1 MSEGRIRGSLTK
13 VRLLIPVWLKRAAS
27 EIGVLRRRAFIELG
41 DLPRRALAGTA
52 YWAGYASNH
61 WHLGRAHRRR
71 SLPPGP
77 DPSDGDRED
86 LERLDT
92 VACVNFLM
100 GPAGT
105 EELLVDLFLNGYALH
120 LQTLDGFQQAVLA
133 RDQRSPDLYVVM
145 TLWDSLAAAQAA
157 PELPKDVQDLRIIT
171 STKVLKIVGRKS
183 RKLDRGERR
192 SVRTRQQPVA
202 VG

>member
-13 VRLLIPVWLKRAAS
+13 VRLLVPVWLKRAAS
-27 EIGVLRRRAFIELG
+27 EIGH
-41 DLPRRALAGTA
+41 LPRRALAGTA
-52 YWAGYASNH
+52 YWAGYASTH
-61 WHLGRAHRRR
+61 WHLGRVRSQR
-71 SLPPGP
+71 SLPPAP
-77 DPSDGDRED
+77 EPTDGDRED

-105 EELLVDLFLNGYALH
+105 EELLMDRFLNGYAPQ

-145 TLWDSLAAAQAA
+145 TLWDSLAGAQSA
-157 PELPKDVQDLRIIT
+157 PELPKDVQDLRILT
-171 STKVLKIVGRKS
+171 STKVLKIVGRRS
-183 RKLDRGERR
+183 RKSGRSVRR
-192 SVRTRQQPVA
+192 SVRDRHQPVA
-202 VG
+202 IG

>member
-13 VRLLIPVWLKRAAS
+13 VRLLVPVWLKRAAS
-27 EIGVLRRRAFIELG
+27 EIGE
-41 DLPRRALAGTA
+41 LPRRALTGTA
-52 YWAGYASNH
+52 YWAGYASTH
-61 WHLGRAHRRR
+61 WQLGRTRSQR

-77 DPSDGDRED
+77 EPTDGDQED

-92 VACVNFLM
+92 VASVNFLM

-105 EELLVDLFLNGYALH
+105 EELLMDRFLNGYAPQ
-120 LQTLDGFQQAVLA
+120 LQTLDGFQQAILA

-145 TLWDSLAAAQAA
+145 TLWDSLTEAQSA

-171 STKVLKIVGRKS
+171 STKVLKIVGRRS
-183 RKLDRGERR
+183 RKGDRSKRR
-192 SVRTRQQPVA
+192 SVRDRQQPVA
-202 VG
+202 IG